1 MLGSFFKTNSHYV
14 YDYKPRYYDP
24 RKERL
29 EQMKKNAEE
38 QESGKLTPKLTI
50 SKDTLRKD
58 WARHK
63 KSDADRKSAIRLAII
78 IAILVA
84 IFAYFLEIY
93 KLF

>member
-1 MLGSFFKTNSHYV
+1 MLGSFFNTNSHYV
-14 YDYKPRYYDP
+14 YDYNPRYYDT
-24 RKERL
+24 RKKQL

-38 QESGKLTPKLTI
+38 QETGGLTPKLTI

-78 IAILVA
+78 IVVLVA

>member
-1 MLGSFFKTNSHYV
+1 MLGSFFKTNSYYV

-38 QESGKLTPKLTI
+38 QESGELTSKLTI
-50 SKDTLRKD
+50 TKDTLRKD

-78 IAILVA
+78 IALLVA
-84 IFAYFLEIY
+84 FFAYFLELY

>member
-1 MLGSFFKTNSHYV
+1 
-14 YDYKPRYYDP
+14 
-24 RKERL
+24 
-29 EQMKKNAEE
+29 MKKNAEE
-38 QESGKLTPKLTI
+38 QESGELAQKLTI

-78 IAILVA
+78 IAVLVA